1 MATVTAA
8 QVNELRNLTGAGLM
22 DCKKALT
29 EANGDVQAAIDFL
42 RKKGAKVAE
51 LRAGRAAAEGVVIA
65 KTSADNKKGVAVYL
79 SCESDFVA
87 KNDSF
92 VKFATDVAELALEKA
107 PATLEALL
115 ELDLNGSTVK
125 AQVQEKVSAIG
136 ELINVSAYETIAGE
150 SVVAYNHMGNK
161 IGVLVKLNNSG
172 STNTVEIEELAK
184 NIAMH
189 VAAAQPQAEYI
200 DKTKIPS
207 EILENERRIEL
218 GKEDLAKKPKEIAE
232 KIVQGR
238 LDKILS
244 QRCLLDQP
252 YIKDQTITI
261 EKLIKDKSKQLN
273 TDIHVV
279 QFVRYNV
286 GETIEKSSSLD
297 HKTTVS
303 IS

>member
-29 EANGDVQAAIDFL
+29 EAYGDVQAAIDFL

-136 ELINVSAYETIAGE
+136 ELINVSSYETIAGE

-161 IGVLVKLNNSG
+161 IGVLVALNKGLND
-172 STNTVEIEELAK
+172 A
-184 NIAMH
+184 
-189 VAAAQPQAEYI
+189 VAAVGRDVAMQIAAMNPLAVDASGVPAEVI
-200 DKTKIPS
+200 EREKAIAKEKAVAAGKP
-207 EILENERRIEL
+207 ENILE
-218 GKEDLAKKPKEIAE
+218 KIAE
-232 KIVQGR
+232 GAGNTFIKENTLLTQPFVKDGSKTVQQVLGGAESG
-238 LDKILS
+238 L
-244 QRCLLDQP
+244 
-252 YIKDQTITI
+252 
-261 EKLIKDKSKQLN
+261 
-273 TDIHVV
+273 
-279 QFVRYNV
+279 
-286 GETIEKSSSLD
+286 
-297 HKTTVS
+297 TVTAFKRVERGAAK
-303 IS
+303 